1 MTSQAARVSVP
12 AGPAPPC
19 ALMPNR
25 LLPMRAS
32 RLRPQSDSR
41 MAWAT
46 VTLAG
51 TPVVRCELCA
61 AVPTA
66 VMKSLSEANAYVWG
80 ARTNIGAR
88 DPGQARLACR
98 AIAEKLHLQANGV
111 DERAVDETQLGP
123 LRQVG

>member
-51 TPVVRCELCA
+51 TPVVRCDLCA

-80 ARTNIGAR
+80 ARLALVEVVGAAAGAGIAGSGTGGVIGPISAR
-88 DPGQARLACR
+88 ATQAM
-98 AIAEKLHLQANGV
+98 
-111 DERAVDETQLGP
+111 P
-123 LRQVG
+123 